1 MTNWLKRI
9 FKKTVVKGAAD
20 NKYYIEKYKDFG
32 KIIAT
37 KYQMKDSSGKT
48 IDIDGIVNPL
58 KIDNRQ
64 TFAVIDDQGST
75 CHCAGYSVCGVV
87 ESLIWKRTG
96 KLVNL
101 NADQV
106 YAKAKQIDG
115 DINSDGTY
123 LECAFKAALEL
134 GGLGKYSGDVKLGF
148 LYNNQ
153 PIDVLKQQVKYLLH
167 KYDFLEAGFMITDGW
182 YNAGPSTKYKVCH
195 GRHEYGGHAVV
206 IVGADEEC
214 AYIANSWGRS
224 WCAKGFCMLPW
235 DVFKKEFMYVCYL
248 QNCFNDWHE

>member
-1 MTNWLKRI
+1 MTNWLKKI
-9 FKKTVVKGAAD
+9 FKKTVVKGAAE
-20 NKYYIEKYKDFG
+20 NRYYIEKYKDFD

-64 TFAVIDDQGST
+64 MFSVIENQEEKP
-75 CHCAGYSVCGVV
+75 HCAAYSVCGIV

-96 KLVNL
+96 KLINL

-106 YAKAKQIDG
+106 YAKAKQLDG

-134 GGLGKYSGDVKLGF
+134 GGLGKHSNDVKLGF
-148 LYNNQ
+148 LYNTQ

-182 YNAGPSTKYKVCH
+182 YNAGPSTKYKVYH
-195 GRHEYGGHAVV
+195 GRYEYGGHAVV

-214 AYIANSWGRS
+214 AYIANSWGSS

-235 DVFKKEFMYVCYL
+235 DVFKKEFMYACYL